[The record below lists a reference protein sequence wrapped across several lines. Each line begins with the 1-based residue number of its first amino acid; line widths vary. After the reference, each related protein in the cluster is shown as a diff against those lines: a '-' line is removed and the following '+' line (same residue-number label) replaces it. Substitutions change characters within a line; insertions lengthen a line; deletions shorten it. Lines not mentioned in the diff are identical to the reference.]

1 MTNYNN
7 ETIRVPIRV
16 PAMIEFRVDDSFR
29 DRLPAILSNV
39 AALKEFA
46 IQQTEIDRNLT
57 LQTESDF
64 AQAKER
70 CATLNSIAKNIDGKR
85 LEVKRAYL
93 KPYEAFEA
101 AIKEVTGVLSTARE
115 NLWKQ
120 VTEAENAQREARAE
134 KLRHYFDTLECE
146 YRTWEQIYDKK
157 WTNKTTPEAKAMEE
171 IKAAVIGAETDVRA
185 IRALKSDFEST
196 LLASYRSGKTLT
208 ECLAM
213 LPMLEKEKAAS
224 SEPADENAKVATVR
238 LTVAGTKQQLAGLRD
253 YMQAHGIKYEL
264 SFDE

>member
-7 ETIRVPIRV
+7 KTIRVPIRV

-213 LPMLEKEKAAS
+213 LPMLEKEKAA
-224 SEPADENAKVATVR
+224 EPAYENAKVATVR

>member
-1 MTNYNN
+1 MK
-7 ETIRVPIRV
+7 RQLRKSR
-16 PAMIEFRVDDSFR
+16 EFYQPHEKTSGNKSQ
-29 DRLPAILSNV
+29 RLKRTTGS
-39 AALKEFA
+39 
-46 IQQTEIDRNLT
+46 
-57 LQTESDF
+57 ES
-64 AQAKER
+64 
-70 CATLNSIAKNIDGKR
+70 G
-85 LEVKRAYL
+85 
-93 KPYEAFEA
+93 
-101 AIKEVTGVLSTARE
+101 
-115 NLWKQ
+115 
-120 VTEAENAQREARAE
+120 

-224 SEPADENAKVATVR
+224 SEPADETQR
-238 LTVAGTKQQLAGLRD
+238 WLP
-253 YMQAHGIKYEL
+253 
-264 SFDE
+264 